1 MNKMAQHILVELHNI
16 DFFKTG

>member
-1 MNKMAQHILVELHNI
+1 MAQHISVELHNI